1 LAGLC
6 AFDRFGLTLRWD
18 CGQAP
23 EQLFATVFQQ
33 SDHVTRMMLTRVD
46 FPSEGPVLNTRFAN
60 IFSDACPRPLYDTI
74 LRETGTMVVTPT
86 LGSIIPNWV
95 LAIPKRHAANAARW
109 AQNKRHVPLS
119 AIKDITRSFGSD
131 PRNVIWF
138 EHGATEPRSIVGC
151 GVDHAHIHI
160 LLTPPFS
167 FNRLCEEAQAEAGLG
182 WSRGRGDA
190 YASIDPSK
198 SYFVAG
204 YGDQFLLAQ
213 AVEAAGSQFFRKA
226 IARIVHRDAAWDY
239 RSHPHMENVAETIAN
254 ASLAA

>member
-1 LAGLC
+1 
-6 AFDRFGLTLRWD
+6 
-18 CGQAP
+18 
-23 EQLFATVFQQ
+23 
-33 SDHVTRMMLTRVD
+33 MLTRFD
-46 FPSEGPVLNTRFAN
+46 FPSEGPVLNSRFAN
-60 IFSDACPRPLYDTI
+60 VLSDACPRPLYDTV
-74 LRETGTMVVTPT
+74 LRDTGAMVVTPT

-109 AQNKRHVPLS
+109 AQNERNAPLS
-119 AIKDITRSFGSD
+119 AIKDAARSFGRD
-131 PRNVIWF
+131 PRDIIWF

-167 FNRLCEEAQAEAGLG
+167 FRRLCEEAQVKAGLG
-182 WSRGRGDA
+182 WSLGSGDG
-190 YASIDPSK
+190 YAAIDSSE

-204 YGDQFLLAQ
+204 HGDQFLLAQ
-213 AVEAAGSQFFRKA
+213 SVAAAGSQFFRKA

>member
-1 LAGLC
+1 
-6 AFDRFGLTLRWD
+6 
-18 CGQAP
+18 
-23 EQLFATVFQQ
+23 
-33 SDHVTRMMLTRVD
+33 MLN
-46 FPSEGPVLNTRFAN
+46 SRFAN
-60 IFSDACPRPLYDTI
+60 VLSDGCPRPLHDTV
-74 LRETGTMVVTPT
+74 LLDTGTMVVTPT

-109 AQNKRHVPLS
+109 AQNERNVPLS
-119 AIKDITRSFGSD
+119 VIKDITRSFGSNLRD
-131 PRNVIWF
+131 VIWF

-167 FNRLCEEAQAEAGLG
+167 FKRFCGEAQAEAGLR
-182 WSRGRGDA
+182 WSPGVGDA
-190 YASIDPSK
+190 YAAIDSNQ

-204 YGDQFLLAQ
+204 HGDQFLLVQ
-213 AVEAAGSQFFRKA
+213 SVEAAGSQFFRKA